1 MLTKDA
7 TPLVSI
13 FMPTHNRVGLLKRAV
28 DSVLAQSY
36 TNFEFIIV
44 NDGSRDGTRAYLD
57 ELAESEPRIKPIH
70 ISEAR
75 GPSHAR
81 NCAIQQA
88 TGEFITD
95 LDDDDEILP
104 DRLRTF
110 LGYWDREYAF
120 ITSSVYWDFG
130 ASRKLVGGNAID
142 LTIGDLLSHRY
153 ECIHFFTRR
162 SYYLQAGLFDEAMQN
177 SEDRDMGVR
186 LALLGLPI
194 KQVSE
199 ANYIIHTAHD
209 SPRLSHDPRK
219 AQGLMSFI
227 AKHEH
232 LMTPKNKKDLDVR
245 LAIYESRLLSL
256 SEMVSLI
263 SRDTAFIYLKF
274 VADKIFPSG
283 TQKLRNILRRFR

>member
-1 MLTKDA
+1 MLKKDDN
-7 TPLVSI
+7 PLITI

-28 DSVLAQSY
+28 GSVLVQSY
-36 TNFEFIIV
+36 TNFELIIV
-44 NDGSRDGTRAYLD
+44 NDGSSDETRTYLD
-57 ELAESEPRIKPIH
+57 ELADSDQRIKSIH
-70 ISEAR
+70 IPEAR

-81 NCAIQQA
+81 NCAIQLA

-104 DRLRTF
+104 NRLRTF
-110 LGYWDREYAF
+110 LDYWDREYAF
-120 ITSSVYWDFG
+120 ITSSIMWDFG
-130 ASRKLVGGNAID
+130 ASRKLVGGE
-142 LTIGDLLSHRY
+142 TIELKISDLLSHNY
-153 ECIHFFTRR
+153 DCIHFFTRR

-194 KQVSE
+194 KQISE

-219 AQGLMSFI
+219 ARGLMSFI

-232 LMTPKNKKDLDVR
+232 LMTQKNKKDLDVR
-245 LAIYESRLLSL
+245 LAIYQSRLLSL
-256 SEMVSLI
+256 PELVSSI
-263 SRDTAFIYLKF
+263 TSDTTLIYLKF

-283 TQKLRNILRRFR
+283 AQKLRNLIRRFR